1 MNKEKLNNTFYLIA
15 KYWLGSLQGFIKI
28 GDNKEEIMK
37 LYEEKYKS
45 TPEHD
50 WGVTEESYQ
59 LLEVNAK
66 DIGDSND

>member
-1 MNKEKLNNTFYLIA
+1 MNKEKLNNKFYLIV
-15 KYWLGSLQGFIKI
+15 KYWLGRFDGFIKI
-28 GDNKEEIMK
+28 SDNKEKIK
-37 LYEEKYKS
+37 KIYTEKYKT

-66 DIGDSND
+66 DIGEN